1 MAATKRPQPK
11 DLTIMTMIDEPYSY
25 QERILL
31 EPIQSNSN
39 WNIRLESHASWKV
52 DTVVHPFNQ
61 RVSTL
66 LEQFPNVVRVLLQT
80 ASAPSRS
87 IPSSALD
94 DVPTLQAHS
103 SFPASHLG
111 PSGVWIQV
119 HVRASN
125 DNDNNNDEVVSKLML
140 ELVERRLMTAPLG
153 LSTATKTMFD
163 KYIQKLEVTRLGYTS
178 PQTFQVYQLFLPTN
192 GAGWS
197 ADALEQSL
205 SSLFS
210 GCSLM
215 NNATALSTALLGI
228 SSSNTRRSVWSE
240 FTSMFGTQTFS
251 QGVQYALPLNQKA
264 SSQQAPST
272 YASWIVPG
280 TRIAP
285 CPLADS
291 TEAFLVHWNGTAATL
306 ESLSSNTT
314 TISTAA
320 ARPSSPTLRYQIAK
334 TAKRS
339 QGVAYTGRFET
350 TITNHVDDC
359 RAHVH
364 FRDVLPGFVRPVW
377 QSLQVQQGG
386 DLIAGVPLS
395 STSSVEWNDEDDS
408 AVLTVLAYLEPLAS
422 LQISLDY
429 QPAFL
434 SFQEFPGD
442 PNRGFEMAPAV
453 VTMTCSNMVPPSTTL
468 YSNALL
474 ILPPVPDMSMPFNVT
489 SLTCSLYAYVFG
501 GIVAM
506 LVKKSSDKIRHA
518 LHPEEK
524 PKSRLVKLKEKI
536 RNKLQR
542 KEVSSPAEQTA
553 PTAESHEKEE

>member
-1 MAATKRPQPK
+1 
-11 DLTIMTMIDEPYSY
+11 MTMIDEPYSF

-31 EPIQSNSN
+31 EPLQTN

-52 DTVVHPFNQ
+52 DTVVHPFSQ

-80 ASAPSRS
+80 GSAPSRS
-87 IPSSALD
+87 IPSSGLD
-94 DVPTLQAHS
+94 DVSTLQAHP

-119 HVRASN
+119 HIRAN
-125 DNDNNNDEVVSKLML
+125 GDNNNDEVVSKLML

-153 LSTATKTMFD
+153 VSTTKLD

-192 GAGWS
+192 AAGWS
-197 ADALEQSL
+197 ADALTQSL
-205 SSLFS
+205 ASLSS

-240 FTSMFGTQTFS
+240 FTSMFGTNTFS
-251 QGVQYALPLNQKA
+251 QGVQYALPKKA
-264 SSQQAPST
+264 SQTPST

-291 TEAFLVHWNGTAATL
+291 TEAFLVHWNGTASTL
-306 ESLSSNTT
+306 KSLSSDT
-314 TISTAA
+314 TISTTVAS
-320 ARPSSPTLRYQIAK
+320 PSSPPPPRYQVAK
-334 TAKRS
+334 TTKRS
-339 QGVAYTGRFET
+339 QGMAYTGRFET
-350 TITNHVDDC
+350 TIVNHVDDC
-359 RAHVH
+359 RAHVL
-364 FRDVLPGFVRPVW
+364 FRDVLPGFIRPVW
-377 QSLQVQQGG
+377 QSLHVQGG
-386 DLIAGVPLS
+386 DLPGVPPA
-395 STSSVEWNDEDDS
+395 TSVEWNDEDGS

-442 PNRGFEMAPAV
+442 PNRGFEVAPAI
-453 VTMTCSNMVPPSTTL
+453 VTMTCSDIPTTL
-468 YSNALL
+468 YSNTLL

-489 SLTCSLYAYVFG
+489 SLSCSLYAYIFG
-501 GIVAM
+501 GIVTM
-506 LVKKSSDKIRHA
+506 LVKKSSDKIRNA
-518 LHPEEK
+518 LHPVEK
-524 PKSRLVKLKEKI
+524 PKSAFVRLKEKI
-536 RNKLQR
+536 RSKFQK
-542 KEVSSPAEQTA
+542 KESTSTETTA
-553 PTAESHEKEE
+553 PTEAIPSAESHEKEE